1 MAKKEAVQM
10 NIFKNSDEL
19 QEKEQK
25 EVIKSGTMEQKPRE
39 NRKNEV
45 DTAHILAQKQ
55 REISIS
61 EFFLKNRHLL
71 GFDNPSKALLTTVK
85 EAVDNS
91 LDACEEAGILPEI
104 IVVIRQL
111 AENRFA
117 VSVEDNGPGIVRNQV
132 PKIFGKLLYG
142 SKFHTLK
149 QSRGQQG
156 IGISAAGMYAQLTTG
171 KPIRITSK
179 IRSQS
184 EAHMFEI
191 QIDARKNAPVVLR
204 EESVKWENNGI
215 PKTNGT
221 KVEME
226 IEANYKKGSHS
237 VDGYI
242 FQTALA
248 NPHATIIYYPPEGEF
263 VKYERVSETM
273 PIEAKPIKPHPYGVE
288 LGIFIKM
295 IHETKA
301 RTLRQFLTSEFSRV
315 SPRIA
320 EQIAEGA
327 GLKADYKVSSLTPSQ
342 IELLYQAI
350 PKVKIMA
357 PPSNC
362 LSPIGEDLIL
372 SALKRQFKADL
383 YYAVTRPPSV
393 YRGNPFLIEA
403 GIAYGGELPSE
414 EPVEIMRFAN
424 RVPLLYQQS
433 ACAMT
438 RAVIST
444 SWKSYNLQQPKG
456 SLPLGP
462 MVIFI
467 HIASVWVPFTSES
480 KEAVAHY
487 PEILKEIRLALMDCG
502 RQVAMHISR
511 TRRYMDQEK
520 KKSYIEKY
528 IPHIG
533 ESLKEILDLNKTEE
547 ERINTILKETLE
559 KSRTK
564 IILKEAE

>member
-1 MAKKEAVQM
+1 MIKKSAIQM
-10 NIFKNSDEL
+10 DIFKDNHKNG
-19 QEKEQK
+19 QNEKISVQVQK
-25 EVIKSGTMEQKPRE
+25 SEINEGKTSKKSQ
-39 NRKNEV
+39 
-45 DTAHILAQKQ
+45 DTAVILAQKQ

-104 IVVIRQL
+104 IVVIRQI
-111 AENRFA
+111 AENRFS
-117 VSVEDNGPGIVRNQV
+117 VSVEDNGPGIVKNQV

-149 QSRGQQG
+149 QARGQQG

-171 KPIRITSK
+171 KPIKILSK
-179 IRSQS
+179 IKSQQ
-184 EAHMFEI
+184 EAHLFEI
-191 QIDARKNAPVVLR
+191 QIDAKKNSPVVIR
-204 EESVKWENNGI
+204 EEKIIWTNNDI
-215 PKTNGT
+215 PKEHGT

-263 VKYERVSETM
+263 VKYERVSDSL
-273 PIEAKPIKPHPYGVE
+273 PVEAKAIKPHPYGVE

-301 RTLRQFLTSEFSRV
+301 KTLRQFFTTEFSRV

-320 EQIAEGA
+320 QQIAEQA
-327 GLKADYKVSSLTPSQ
+327 GLDSNQRISSLLPSQ
-342 IELLYQAI
+342 IELLYQSI

-362 LSPIGEDLIL
+362 LSPIGEQLII

-403 GIAYGGELPSE
+403 GIAYGGELPTE

-438 RAVIST
+438 KAVIST
-444 SWKSYNLQQPKG
+444 SWRSYNLQQPKG
-456 SLPLGP
+456 SLPIGP

-467 HIASVWVPFTSES
+467 HIASAWVPFTSES

-487 PEILKEIRLALMDCG
+487 PEILKEIRLALMECG
-502 RQVAMHISR
+502 RQVSMHISR

-533 ESLKEILDLNKTEE
+533 EALKEILELNKGEE
-547 ERINTILKETLE
+547 ERVINTLRETLE

-564 IILKEAE
+564 IVLKEVE